1 MQAIFFN
8 SNWTF
13 KEAVLNMEE
22 IKPKIIGIIT
32 SFYYCDIKKCVEFK
46 RKIRN
51 NIYSFKFERWKC
63 DKLVEYIYGDVD
75 YESLKSLVI
84 K

>member
-1 MQAIFFN
+1 MQMNFFN
-8 SNWTF
+8 PNWTF
-13 KEAVLNMEE
+13 KEAVLNIEE
-22 IKPKIIGIIT
+22 IKPKITGIIT
-32 SFYYCDIKKCVEFK
+32 SFYYYDIKRCVEFK

-51 NIYSFKFERWKC
+51 SIYSFKFERWKC

-75 YESLKSLVI
+75 YESLRNLII